1 MRTKFI
7 IHRLLYL
14 FIILGLTLS
23 FNNCTSDDDE
33 DILTQTWLEKYDGT
47 KWEDGDGLYWRII
60 DNTNTI
66 LESWY
71 HDGPCYWHSIPE
83 GNENFEIIENST
95 NKLVIHVIEDG
106 NTETVTLRIN
116 GDTLTVLFEENGE
129 SETIYLDKTSVN
141 VDDFTLCD

>member
-1 MRTKFI
+1 MKTKI
-7 IHRLLYL
+7 LKHNLL
-14 FIILGLTLS
+14 FFSIILSLIVS
-23 FNNCTSDDDE
+23 FNGCSDDE
-33 DILTQTWLEKYDGT
+33 DDIIQQTWLEKYDGT
-47 KWEDGDGLYWRII
+47 RWEDGDGLYWRII

-95 NKLVIHVIEDG
+95 NKLVFRVVEDD
-106 NTETVTLRIN
+106 NTQTITFRVN
-116 GDTLTVLFEENGE
+116 GDTLTVLLEYNGR
-129 SETIYLDKTSVN
+129 SETISFKKTAVN